1 MRNRLTLV
9 TVFGLVLALAFE
21 GLAGASPA
29 ARSAASG
36 PGVTATTI
44 NIGGLAGVTGGQSL
58 QGQAFQGLNA
68 YVKWFNA
75 KGGIYGRKLKV
86 VAQRDD
92 ASRASQDI
100 SQARALVEQDKVF
113 AILPVAT
120 QSFLGA
126 TYLATTTTPVFGWN
140 INQEWMKGKNLFG
153 QSGSRSVF
161 GEAGTYL
168 PYIAKSVGATKVGIM
183 DYDGAAQSVS
193 CGDGQSASY
202 KKYGLDQVYRSTGL
216 NFGFTDI
223 SGEIAKMRSAGVQF
237 LSTCMDLDGNVA
249 AAKAV
254 KQAGLNITVYSPQGY
269 DSTTPKKYGS
279 SVEGFLFQTIFR
291 PFEAVGNNKAEKL
304 YLAQMKANKYP
315 TSELSLV
322 GWLNGMLFTQAL
334 KDAGPN
340 FTQQKVIDA
349 VNKMSNWTAQGIL
362 APVDY
367 TQWPRTNLRPGGK
380 SCVSTVQV
388 KNGKFVPVFGKPG
401 KPFACFPNAPQPA
414 TLDNPTYL

>member
-1 MRNRLTLV
+1 MRVRAAIV
-9 TVFGLVLALAFE
+9 GAVCLAMAVATA
-21 GLAGASPA
+21 GVAGAA
-29 ARSAASG
+29 TSG
-36 PGVTATTI
+36 QPGVTATTI
-44 NIGGLAGVTGGQSL
+44 NIGGMTGKTGAQSPD
-58 QGQAFQGLNA
+58 GQAFLGTRA
-68 YVKWFNA
+68 YVKWFNS
-75 KGGIYGRKLKV
+75 KGGIYGRKLKIV
-86 VAQRDD
+86 SERDD

-126 TYLATTTTPVFGWN
+126 TYLATTKTPVFGWN
-140 INQEWMKGKNLFG
+140 INEEWMKGKNLFG

-168 PYIAKSVGATKVGIM
+168 PYIAKQAGATKVGIM
-183 DYDGAAQSVS
+183 DYDGASQSVS
-193 CGDGQSASY
+193 CGDGQAASY
-202 KKYGLDQVYRSTGL
+202 KKYGLDLAYRSTGL
-216 NFGFTDI
+216 NFGFTDL

-237 LSTCMDLDGNVA
+237 LSTCMDLDGNVS

-254 KQAGLNITVYSPQGY
+254 KQAGLDIKVYAPQGY
-269 DSTTPKKYGS
+269 DATTPKKYGS
-279 SVEGFLFQTIFR
+279 SVDGFYFSTIFR

-315 TSELSLV
+315 TSELTLV
-322 GWLNGMLFTQAL
+322 GWLNGMLFTRAL
-334 KDAGPN
+334 KNAGKN

-349 VNKMSNWTAQGIL
+349 VNKMSAWTAGGIL

-367 TQWPRTNLRPGGK
+367 TQWPRTKVRPGSV
-380 SCVSTVQV
+380 SCSAIVQV

-401 KPFACFPNAPQPA
+401 KPFACYPA
-414 TLDNPTYL
+414 NPLPADLDTPTYL

>member
-1 MRNRLTLV
+1 MRQRLSLV
-9 TVFGLVLALAFE
+9 TVLAVVLALAFA
-21 GLAGASPA
+21 GVAGASPS

-36 PGVTATTI
+36 PGVTKTTI

-58 QGQAFQGLNA
+58 QIQAFQGTTA

-75 KGGIYGRKLKV
+75 QGGIYGRKLKI

-126 TYLATTTTPVFGWN
+126 TYLATTKTPVFGWN
-140 INQEWMKGKNLFG
+140 INEEWMKGKNLFG
-153 QSGSRSVF
+153 QTGSRSVF

-168 PYIAKSVGATKVGIM
+168 PNIAKEAGATKVGIM
-183 DYDGAAQSVS
+183 DYDGASQSVS
-193 CGDGQSASY
+193 CGDGQEKSY
-202 KKYGLDQVYRSTGL
+202 KKYGLDLAYRSTGL

-249 AAKAV
+249 AAKAI
-254 KQAGLNITVYSPQGY
+254 KQAGLNVKVYSPQGY
-269 DSTTPKKYGS
+269 DSATPKKYGS
-279 SVEGFLFQTIFR
+279 AVDGFYFQTAFR
-291 PFEAVGNNKAEKL
+291 PFEVASSNKAEKL
-304 YLAQMKANKYP
+304 YMAQMKKNKYP

-340 FTQQKVIDA
+340 FTQQKVVDA
-349 VNKMSNWTAQGIL
+349 VNKMGNWTAQGIL
-362 APVDY
+362 SPVDY
-367 TQWPRTNLRPGGK
+367 TQWPRTNQRPNSL
-380 SCVSTVQV
+380 SCTATVQV
-388 KNGKFVPVFGKPG
+388 QNGKFVLVFAKPA
-401 KPFACFPNAPQPA
+401 KPFVCFPVNPLPA
-414 TLDNPTYL
+414 DLSNPTSR

>member
-1 MRNRLTLV
+1 MRVRASIVLV
-9 TVFGLVLALAFE
+9 VCLAMTMATI
-21 GLAGASPA
+21 GVAGAQT
-29 ARSAASG
+29 SG
-36 PGVTATTI
+36 QPGVTSTTI
-44 NIGGLAGVTGGQSL
+44 NIGGLAGVTGAQSPD
-58 QGQAFQGLNA
+58 GQAFLGTQA

-75 KGGIYGRKLKV
+75 QGGIYGKKLKI

-126 TYLATTTTPVFGWN
+126 TYLATTKTPVFGWN
-140 INQEWMKGKNLFG
+140 INTEWEKGKNLFG
-153 QSGSRSVF
+153 QSGSRSAF
-161 GEAGTYL
+161 SEAETYL
-168 PYIAKSVGATKVGIM
+168 PAMAKAAGATKVGIM
-183 DYDGAAQSVS
+183 DYDGAAQSVA

-249 AAKAV
+249 AAKAIH
-254 KQAGLNITVYSPQGY
+254 QAGLDVKVYSPQGY
-269 DSTTPKKYGS
+269 DASTPKKYGS
-279 SVEGFLFQTIFR
+279 SVEGFYFSTIFR

-315 TSELSLV
+315 TSELTLV
-322 GWLNGMLFTQAL
+322 GWVNGMLFTQAL
-334 KDAGPN
+334 KNAGKN

-349 VNKMSNWTAQGIL
+349 VNKMGNWTAGGIL

-367 TQWPRTNLRPGGK
+367 TQWPRNNQRPNSP
-380 SCVSTVQV
+380 SCSAIVQV
-388 KNGKFVPVFGKPG
+388 QKGKFVPVFGKPG
-401 KPFACFPNAPQPA
+401 KPFVCYPVNPLPA
-414 TLDNPTYL
+414 NLDTPTYL